1 METINIG
8 VANLVLSNL
17 LKESYFN
24 DEFLVENKQNTSKFI
39 DLVKKSPILQL
50 EFKVFDNLENK
61 HIDNDI
67 LATRYIDNNV
77 KLFEVYTLEEIENEN
92 RKFEKFLDSKTLN
105 ENLVNSNN
113 DKINLYNAIGVL
125 IKESL
130 KVSDEIDV
138 DLLHESFNIVLDH
151 IKKVKINEGEQIEDP
166 INESILEIAVN
177 KYNEKYTPILSEGDR
192 ELIKLLINSTPEE
205 KKELFEEYK
214 RENIKLLNSL
224 EEAKYSDKVQK
235 TIKKIDEM
243 SYDREKIDDSI
254 IDLHEL
260 KQGLV

>member
-8 VANLVLSNL
+8 VANLVLSHL
-17 LKESYFN
+17 LEESYFKG
-24 DEFLVENKQNTSKFI
+24 DFLSESKDFTSEFI
-39 DLVKKSPILQL
+39 DLVKNSPILQL
-50 EFKVFDNLENK
+50 EFKVFDNLEKK
-61 HIDNDI
+61 HIDNDV
-67 LATRYIDNNV
+67 LATRYIDNNIR
-77 KLFEVYTLEEIENEN
+77 LFEVYTLEEISEEN
-92 RKFEKFLDSKTLN
+92 KKMEKFLKLDAIN
-105 ENLVNSNN
+105 EYASNLKN
-113 DKINLYNAIGVL
+113 DKINLYSAIGNL
-125 IKESL
+125 ITESL
-130 KVSDEIDV
+130 KPSDEVEV
-138 DLLHESFNIVLDH
+138 DMMHESFNVVLDH
-151 IKKVKINEGEQIEDP
+151 IKEVKISDEEQFEDP

-243 SYDREKIDDSI
+243 SFDKEKIDDSI